1 MITLSTLD
9 QKEANFGY
17 FDSLTNISSHFIPK
31 PYSRNQI
38 QGMQGLIPAMVALG
52 KFVWKM
58 QKKSGI
64 MKSWVYAMLIF
75 LLDDLLIN
83 IRIRIAKF

>member
-1 MITLSTLD
+1 MITPLTLD

-17 FDSLTNISSHFIPK
+17 FDSLTNISSHLIPK

-52 KFVWKM
+52 
-58 QKKSGI
+58 GI
-64 MKSWVYAMLIF
+64 QVLCHHVF
-75 LLDDLLIN
+75 GFFRPTHPPL
-83 IRIRIAKF
+83 